1 MSKFIKEE
9 LSGWKA
15 WEASWLGIACLVIL
29 ILSVYWHDTPIGI
42 ISAITGVACV
52 VCTGKGKLSAYIFGT
67 VNVLLYALI
76 SFQAKYYGEV
86 MLNLLYYFPMEFYG
100 FYVWKKHMNEE
111 THEVEKRSMS
121 PKGLV
126 LMLLLTAAATVAYT
140 EQRMDLY
147 YEKIKTLMSDY
158 QDLILENQMV
168 LEELEQECQDKI
180 NENMAY
186 ALQYMDAYDYRMHIG
201 HLKKEMNNVIL
212 IYGLCDMVHRAMTLV
227 KYFTPNFGEEYYDV
241 LYGCYCRSRKAADV
255 DIMIELGMS
264 RATFYRKKK
273 AALRYLGYYF
283 FEIVVPQSANKRYK
297 PSFPVEGE

>member
-1 MSKFIKEE
+1 MTERDYAIKSFKE
-9 LSGWKA
+9 
-15 WEASWLGIACLVIL
+15 
-29 ILSVYWHDTPIGI
+29 
-42 ISAITGVACV
+42 IT
-52 VCTGKGKLSAYIFGT
+52 L
-67 VNVLLYALI
+67 N
-76 SFQAKYYGEV
+76 AKR
-86 MLNLLYYFPMEFYG
+86 
-100 FYVWKKHMNEE
+100 H
-111 THEVEKRSMS
+111 
-121 PKGLV
+121 
-126 LMLLLTAAATVAYT
+126 T

-186 ALQYMDAYDYRMHIG
+186 ALQYMDVYDYRMHIG

-212 IYGLCDMVHRAMTLV
+212 IYGLSDMVHRAMTLV

-297 PSFPVEGE
+297 PSFPLEEEYHIVSEQVPETVKKEDNRSIETYRRAVQDRDGHTKNIGNDAYLTVKEAALLAGINPATVHKWIKKGKIEAVQSSKTVRIPRQAFENWLQSRKKEDQHGINC